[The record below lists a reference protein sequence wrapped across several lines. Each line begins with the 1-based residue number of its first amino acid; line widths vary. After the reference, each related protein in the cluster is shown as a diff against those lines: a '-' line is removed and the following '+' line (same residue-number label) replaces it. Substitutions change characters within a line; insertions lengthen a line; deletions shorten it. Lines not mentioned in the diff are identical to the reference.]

1 MAAMDSL
8 PRDEMFEALLGDFL
22 DESAQHLDRLNEN
35 LLLVDEKLRQNGDQP
50 QGFDIE
56 VLNEMF
62 RAAHSLKGLSAMLGL
77 TNINQL
83 THKVEN
89 VFDAARNGQL
99 AIDRGVIDLMFRAV
113 DRISAMVD
121 ALRDPPDEPID
132 ADAEVQDIA
141 ELLRRAGCEKKQ
153 SSQND
158 AEKALA
164 DLQLAANAVDQALDG
179 PSIATGE
186 GAGNPTAAPPSRVPD
201 QAQTQ
206 AQQIFAEVRDDSD
219 IDPQYVAILADELE
233 QGIDTLMD
241 TLLRVEGGGTKEDLE
256 SLLCT
261 AHRIKGSSAA
271 VGYQRA
277 AKLAHLMEDRLQQMR
292 ESNKPLLPEIND
304 VLLRCT
310 DALRQFAAV
319 LRGNAT
325 EAPDFV
331 DAAARLL
338 ALDHATASAAE
349 PSPNASCQEA
359 PGIGEDWIRAI
370 LEASQGSRA
379 IAGLVRLH
387 ANIPLPGLKGRLIYE
402 KLQHLGQVCFFEPDP
417 AQLEQMERLEAVQF
431 GLLTDQPLE
440 AVDRAVRVGGASDVS
455 LHLVNDETGATAPS
469 PSPAAKPSDV
479 GRAATVQDAPKTNPA
494 AASPEEA
501 DQDGQAIS
509 PSEASKASTPPRSPS
524 SKPGESAAATAP
536 AATSP
541 GANVSGTNASARP
554 EANGKGKSSEAAK
567 AGETLR
573 VDIERLDDLMNLAGQ
588 LVISRARFFELGDKL
603 KAQAGDLRAAQ
614 LLRGVQETLTRLLS
628 HNEALGSGLELAT
641 QLRRMEKDLQVL
653 QEELS
658 SLTEV
663 RTAVNQLSEAIH
675 QFDRI
680 TDDIQRSVMQTRM
693 VPIGPLFQRFKR
705 VVRDVTRANGKTIQL
720 IIRGEKTELDKRM
733 IDELGDPLIHLVR
746 NSADHGIEPPEE
758 RKALGKP
765 MIGTI
770 TLDAYQRGNSIII
783 EVIDDGKGLNADRI
797 LRKAVS
803 RGLVSQAD
811 AEKLSRQEIY
821 QLIFLPG
828 LSTAEKVTEVSGRG
842 MGMDIVKSKIEDLSG
857 VIELD
862 STPGV
867 GTKVSIR
874 LPLTLA
880 ILPSLLVEIG
890 DDVYAMPIEVVR
902 EIVCARRENILTVHG
917 QRTARI
923 RQRVI
928 SLVEL
933 DELFHGIG
941 SYRASLEDATETTL
955 VVLGD
960 QNHELGLVVN
970 RVIGE
975 QDVVIKS
982 VAENYHN
989 VPGIAGA
996 SILGN
1001 GRVSLILDV
1010 GALMQAVLRR
1020 SSGSFAT

>member
-1 MAAMDSL
+1 MAATDPL

-22 DESAQHLDRLNEN
+22 DESGQHLDRLNEN
-35 LLLVDEKLRQNGDQP
+35 LLLLDEGIREQSE
-50 QGFDIE
+50 QGRTCDIE

-77 TNINQL
+77 TDINQL

-99 AIDRGVIDLMFRAV
+99 VIDRGVIDLMFRAV
-113 DRISAMVD
+113 DRLSAMVD
-121 ALRDPPDEPID
+121 ALRESPEEPID
-132 ADAEVQDIA
+132 AEAEIHDIA

-164 DLQLAANAVDQALDG
+164 DLQRAEAAVAEAMGDASSPSAEAAAVSASTPVPPAERSALTE
-179 PSIATGE
+179 AE
-186 GAGNPTAAPPSRVPD
+186 
-201 QAQTQ
+201 QL
-206 AQQIFAEVRDDSD
+206 FAEVRDDGD
-219 IDPQYVAILADELE
+219 IDPQYVAILADELD
-233 QGIDTLMD
+233 QGIDTLTE
-241 TLLRVEGGGTKEDLE
+241 TLLRVEGGGTREDLE

-277 AKLAHLMEDRLQQMR
+277 AKLAHLMEDLLQEMR
-292 ESNKPLLPEIND
+292 DTGKPLMPDVND

-310 DALRQFAAV
+310 DALRQFAAS
-319 LRGNAT
+319 LRGNGT
-325 EAPDFV
+325 ESPDFV
-331 DAAARLL
+331 EAAARLI
-338 ALDHATASAAE
+338 AFRRPIRAGDAAHSE
-349 PSPNASCQEA
+349 KSSLPQT
-359 PGIGEDWIRAI
+359 PGIPEEWIQAVA
-370 LEASQGSRA
+370 EA
-379 IAGLVRLH
+379 AGDAPAVVGIVRFH
-387 ANIPLPGLKGRLIYE
+387 ADVPLPGLKGRLIHE
-402 KLQHLGQVCFFEPDP
+402 KLCHVGTVCRFAPDP
-417 AQLEQMERLEAVQF
+417 DKLDQLEKLDAVQF
-431 GLLTDQPLE
+431 GVITDQPLE
-440 AVDRAVRVGGASDVS
+440 AIERAVRVGGVLNVMLRPVGGLVTEGSSATPETASMP
-455 LHLVNDETGATAPS
+455 LQR
-469 PSPAAKPSDV
+469 AAKPESPAI
-479 GRAATVQDAPKTNPA
+479 RQDADGEKPSPVARQTGNDSRAQAPSTAAGPRPA
-494 AASPEEA
+494 QVS
-501 DQDGQAIS
+501 GNH
-509 PSEASKASTPPRSPS
+509 
-524 SKPGESAAATAP
+524 SAAADK
-536 AATSP
+536 TS
-541 GANVSGTNASARP
+541 RP
-554 EANGKGKSSEAAK
+554 DANGKNKPNDAGKT
-567 AGETLR
+567 GETLR

-603 KAQAGDLRAAQ
+603 KARAGDMRAVQ
-614 LLRGVQETLTRLLS
+614 LLRSIQDTLTRVLS
-628 HNEALGSGLELAT
+628 RNDRRVSGLGEVEAH
-641 QLRRMEKDLQVL
+641 LRRIEKDLQVL
-653 QEELS
+653 HEEMA
-658 SLTEV
+658 SLLEI
-663 RTAVNQLSEAIH
+663 RAAVNQLSEAIH

-720 IIRGEKTELDKRM
+720 VIRGEKTELDKRM

-758 RKALGKP
+758 RKKLGKP
-765 MIGTI
+765 MVGTI
-770 TLDAYQRGNSIII
+770 TLDAYQRGNSIVI
-783 EVIDDGKGLNADRI
+783 EVIDDGKGLDADRI
-797 LRKAVS
+797 LRKAID
-803 RGLVSQAD
+803 RGLVSQGD

-821 QLIFLPG
+821 QMIFLPG

-842 MGMDIVKSKIEDLSG
+842 MGMDIVKSKIEELSG

-862 STPGV
+862 SAPGV

-890 DDVYAMPIEVVR
+890 AEVYAMPIEVVR

-917 QRTARI
+917 LRTARI

-933 DELFHGIG
+933 DELFRGLG
-941 SYRASLEDATETTL
+941 SRRDFGQDAAETTL

-960 QNHELGLVVN
+960 QNHELGLVVD
-970 RVIGE
+970 RVLGE

-982 VAENYHN
+982 VAENYQN

-1010 GALMQAVLRR
+1010 GALMQAVVRR
-1020 SSGSFAT
+1020 GAGNFATQ

>member
-1 MAAMDSL
+1 MAATDPL

-22 DESAQHLDRLNEN
+22 DESSQHLDRLNEN
-35 LLLVDEKLRQNGDQP
+35 LLLLDETLREQTEQSQTCDV
-50 QGFDIE
+50 E

-77 TNINQL
+77 TDINQL

-99 AIDRGVIDLMFRAV
+99 RIDREVIDLMFRAV
-113 DRISAMVD
+113 DRLSAMVD
-121 ALRDPPDEPID
+121 ALREPPEIPID
-132 ADAEVQDIA
+132 ADAEVHDIA
-141 ELLRRAGCEKKQ
+141 GLLRRAGCEKKQ
-153 SSQND
+153 SSQSD

-164 DLQLAANAVDQALDG
+164 DLQRAEAAVAEAIQAS
-179 PSIATGE
+179 PPP
-186 GAGNPTAAPPSRVPD
+186 GAEEPTATSKSIPTSSPETSARA
-201 QAQTQ
+201 QAERL
-206 AQQIFAEVRDDSD
+206 FADVRDDGD
-219 IDPQYVAILADELE
+219 VDPQYVTILADEVN
-233 QGIDTLMD
+233 QGIDTLTE
-241 TLLRVEGGGTKEDLE
+241 TLLRVEGGGSKEDLE

-271 VGYQRA
+271 VGFQRA
-277 AKLAHLMEDRLQQMR
+277 AKLAHLMEDLLQELR
-292 ESNKPLLPEIND
+292 ENGKPLLPEVND

-310 DALRQFAAV
+310 DALRAFAAD
-319 LRGNAT
+319 LRGNGG
-325 EAPDFV
+325 ESPDFV
-331 DAAARLL
+331 EAAARLI
-338 ALDHATASAAE
+338 ACRQGGNSACSPQTVE
-349 PSPNASCQEA
+349 PQK
-359 PGIGEDWIRAI
+359 PGIDENWMQAVA
-370 LEASQGSRA
+370 EASGDARA
-379 IAGLVRLH
+379 VAGIVRFH
-387 ANIPLPGLKGRLIYE
+387 ADLPLPGLKGRLVYE
-402 KLQHLGQVCFFEPDP
+402 KLCHLGGVCLFQPDP
-417 AQLEQMERLEAVQF
+417 ANLDQLEKLEFVKFGLVTNQAPEAV
-431 GLLTDQPLE
+431 E
-440 AVDRAVRVGGASDVS
+440 RAVRVGGVTDVT
-455 LHLVNDETGATAPS
+455 LTVIGS
-469 PSPAAKPSDV
+469 PSTDENASGLGEVSAPGEDKTPMEAAVAPTVGVPVESPSGAAQPGGDSLSPTSSGANPSAPEVARKSTSPAVDK
-479 GRAATVQDAPKTNPA
+479 
-494 AASPEEA
+494 SPRP
-501 DQDGQAIS
+501 DTGGKNK
-509 PSEASKASTPPRSPS
+509 PSEATK
-524 SKPGESAAATAP
+524 
-536 AATSP
+536 
-541 GANVSGTNASARP
+541 TN
-554 EANGKGKSSEAAK
+554 
-567 AGETLR
+567 ETLR

-603 KAQAGDLRAAQ
+603 KARAGDMRAVQ
-614 LLRGVQETLTRLLS
+614 LLRGIQDTLARVLARDNRRAAGTADAET
-628 HNEALGSGLELAT
+628 H
-641 QLRRMEKDLQVL
+641 LRRIEKDLQAL
-653 QEELS
+653 HEELS
-658 SLTEV
+658 SLLEI

-720 IIRGEKTELDKRM
+720 VIRGEKTELDKRM

-746 NSADHGIEPPEE
+746 NSADHGIEPPEQ
-758 RKALGKP
+758 RKASGKP

-783 EVIDDGKGLNADRI
+783 EVIDDGKGLDADRI
-797 LRKAVS
+797 LRKAVA
-803 RGLVSQAD
+803 RGLVSQSD

-821 QLIFLPG
+821 QMIFLPG

-842 MGMDIVKSKIEDLSG
+842 MGMDIVKSKIEELSG

-890 DDVYAMPIEVVR
+890 SEIYAMPIEVVR
-902 EIVCARRENILTVHG
+902 EIVCARQENILTVHG
-917 QRTARI
+917 LRTARI

-933 DELFHGIG
+933 EELFQGPG
-941 SYRASLEDATETTL
+941 TRRDSRRDPPETTL

-960 QNHELGLVVN
+960 QNHELGLVVD

-982 VAENYHN
+982 VAENYQN

-1010 GALMQAVLRR
+1010 GALMQAVVRR
-1020 SSGSFAT
+1020 GAGNFAA

>member
-1 MAAMDSL
+1 MAATDPL

-22 DESAQHLDRLNEN
+22 DESGQHLDRLNEN
-35 LLLVDEKLRQNGDQP
+35 LLLLDESLRE
-50 QGFDIE
+50 QGESVQACDIE

-77 TNINQL
+77 TDINQL

-113 DRISAMVD
+113 DRLSAMVD
-121 ALRDPPDEPID
+121 ALREPPEVPVD
-132 ADAEVQDIA
+132 ADAEVHDIA
-141 ELLRRAGCEKKQ
+141 ELLRRAGCEKKL

-164 DLQLAANAVDQALDG
+164 DLQRAETAVAEAIDASPTLSDDANVPASTVAPCLSPK
-179 PSIATGE
+179 PSPEAFARAE
-186 GAGNPTAAPPSRVPD
+186 AERL
-201 QAQTQ
+201 
-206 AQQIFAEVRDDSD
+206 FAEVRDDGD
-219 IDPQYVAILADELE
+219 IDPQYVAILADELD
-233 QGIDTLMD
+233 QGIDTLTE

-277 AKLAHLMEDRLQQMR
+277 AKLAHLMEDLLQEMR
-292 ESNKPLLPEIND
+292 ESSKPLLPKIND

-310 DALRQFAAV
+310 DALRQFAAG
-319 LRGNAT
+319 LRGNGG
-325 EAPDFV
+325 ESPDFV
-331 DAAARLL
+331 EAAARLL
-338 ALDHATASAAE
+338 ALRQASESAACFGE
-349 PSPNASCQEA
+349 TTPPPSPNMSADWLQAVAEA
-359 PGIGEDWIRAI
+359 AGDARAV
-370 LEASQGSRA
+370 
-379 IAGLVRLH
+379 AGVVRFQADL
-387 ANIPLPGLKGRLIYE
+387 PLPGLKGRLILE
-402 KLQHLGQVCFFEPDP
+402 KLCHLGSVCLFSPDP
-417 AQLEQMERLEAVQF
+417 AELDQLEKLDAVHF
-431 GLLTDQPLE
+431 GLVTDQTPD
-440 AVDRAVRVGGASDVS
+440 AVERAVHVGGVTDIALTVVGTPASDASKPVPGNVS
-455 LHLVNDETGATAPS
+455 TAHRVAGPS
-469 PSPAAKPSDV
+469 PSSARSGSTGPEGSPSGDAHAGDDSPSPPAGSPS
-479 GRAATVQDAPKTNPA
+479 AAEVVRRDS
-494 AASPEEA
+494 ASPA
-501 DQDGQAIS
+501 D
-509 PSEASKASTPPRSPS
+509 KPPRAEPS
-524 SKPGESAAATAP
+524 GKNKP
-536 AATSP
+536 
-541 GANVSGTNASARP
+541 
-554 EANGKGKSSEAAK
+554 SEAAK
-567 AGETLR
+567 SNETLR

-603 KAQAGDLRAAQ
+603 KARAGDIRVVQ
-614 LLRGVQETLTRLLS
+614 LLRGIQDTLARVLARD
-628 HNEALGSGLELAT
+628 NRRADGSAEIEPH
-641 QLRRMEKDLQVL
+641 LRRIQKDLEIL
-653 QEELS
+653 SEEMSALS
-658 SLTEV
+658 EI
-663 RTAVNQLSEAIH
+663 RAAVNQLSEAIH

-720 IIRGEKTELDKRM
+720 VIRGEKTELDKRM

-746 NSADHGIEPPEE
+746 NSADHGIELPEQ

-765 MIGTI
+765 MVGTI

-783 EVIDDGKGLNADRI
+783 EVIDDGKGLDADRI
-797 LRKAVS
+797 LRKAVA
-803 RGLVSQAD
+803 RGLVSQAE

-821 QLIFLPG
+821 QMIFLPG

-842 MGMDIVKSKIEDLSG
+842 MGMDIVKSKIEELSG

-890 DDVYAMPIEVVR
+890 AEVYAMPIEVVR
-902 EIVCARRENILTVHG
+902 EIVCARQENILTVHG
-917 QRTARI
+917 LRTARI

-933 DELFHGIG
+933 EELFHGLG
-941 SYRASLEDATETTL
+941 SPRDCRHDAPETTL

-960 QNHELGLVVN
+960 QNHELGLVVD

-982 VAENYHN
+982 VAENYQN

-1010 GALMQAVLRR
+1010 GALMQAVVRR
-1020 SSGSFAT
+1020 GSGNFAA

>member
-1 MAAMDSL
+1 MAATDPL

-22 DESAQHLDRLNEN
+22 DESGQHLDRLNEN
-35 LLLVDEKLRQNGDQP
+35 LLLLDEALRE
-50 QGFDIE
+50 QGEQVQTCDIE
-56 VLNEMF
+56 ILNEMF

-77 TNINQL
+77 TDINQL
-83 THKVEN
+83 THRVEN

-99 AIDRGVIDLMFRAV
+99 IIDRGVIDLMFRAV
-113 DRISAMVD
+113 DRLSAMVD
-121 ALRDPPDEPID
+121 ALREPPEEPID
-132 ADAEVQDIA
+132 AETEIHDIA
-141 ELLRRAGCEKKQ
+141 ELLRRTGCEKKQ
-153 SSQND
+153 SSQSD

-164 DLQLAANAVDQALDG
+164 DLQRAEAAVAEA
-179 PSIATGE
+179 I
-186 GAGNPTAAPPSRVPD
+186 AAPSPPSAETISVSASTPVSERS
-201 QAQTQ
+201 ARTE
-206 AQQIFAEVRDDSD
+206 AERLFAEARDDGD
-219 IDPQYVAILADELE
+219 IDPQYVAILADELD
-233 QGIDTLMD
+233 QGIDTLTE
-241 TLLRVEGGGTKEDLE
+241 TLLRVEGGGTREDLE

-277 AKLAHLMEDRLQQMR
+277 AKLAHLMEDLLQEMR
-292 ESNKPLLPEIND
+292 EASKPLLPDVND

-310 DALRQFAAV
+310 DALRQFAAS
-319 LRGNAT
+319 LRGNGA
-325 EAPDFV
+325 ESPDFV
-331 DAAARLL
+331 EAAARLI
-338 ALDHATASAAE
+338 ALRQPIQSADSAGLKE
-349 PSPNASCQEA
+349 PSLPQAASISQ
-359 PGIGEDWIRAI
+359 DWIQAVA
-370 LEASQGSRA
+370 EA
-379 IAGLVRLH
+379 AGDAQAVAGIVRFH
-387 ANIPLPGLKGRLIYE
+387 ADIPLPGLKGRLIHE
-402 KLQHLGQVCFFEPDP
+402 KLCHLGTVCRFSPDP
-417 AQLEQMERLEAVQF
+417 DELDQLEKLDAVQF
-431 GLLTDQPLE
+431 GVITDQPLE
-440 AVDRAVRVGGASDVS
+440 AIERAVRVGGVLNVMLLPVGAPDTDGNSATLETASMPLQAVAETDSGVS
-455 LHLVNDETGATAPS
+455 RQDGARAQPSSAVRQTGSDSRSQPPTTATGSQPSAKASANDSAS
-469 PSPAAKPSDV
+469 AADKTPRPDANGKTKPSD
-479 GRAATVQDAPKTNPA
+479 
-494 AASPEEA
+494 
-501 DQDGQAIS
+501 
-509 PSEASKASTPPRSPS
+509 
-524 SKPGESAAATAP
+524 
-536 AATSP
+536 
-541 GANVSGTNASARP
+541 
-554 EANGKGKSSEAAK
+554 AAK
-567 AGETLR
+567 TGETLR

-603 KAQAGDLRAAQ
+603 KARAGDLRAVQ
-614 LLRGVQETLTRLLS
+614 LLRGIQDTLARVLS
-628 HNEALGSGLELAT
+628 RNDRRTAGLGEVEAH
-641 QLRRMEKDLQVL
+641 LRRIEKDLQVL
-653 QEELS
+653 HEEMS
-658 SLTEV
+658 SLLEI

-720 IIRGEKTELDKRM
+720 VIRGEKTELDKRM

-758 RKALGKP
+758 RKRLGKP
-765 MIGTI
+765 MVGTI

-783 EVIDDGKGLNADRI
+783 EVIDDGKGLDADRI
-797 LRKAVS
+797 LRKAID
-803 RGLVSQAD
+803 RGLVSQGD

-821 QLIFLPG
+821 QMIFLPG

-842 MGMDIVKSKIEDLSG
+842 MGMDIVKSKIEELSG

-867 GTKVSIR
+867 GTKISIR

-890 DDVYAMPIEVVR
+890 AEVYAMPIEVVR

-917 QRTARI
+917 LRTARI

-933 DELFHGIG
+933 DELFQGLG
-941 SYRASLEDATETTL
+941 SRRDFGHDAAETTL

-960 QNHELGLVVN
+960 QNHELGLVVD

-982 VAENYHN
+982 VAENYQN

-1010 GALMQAVLRR
+1010 GALMQAVVRR
-1020 SSGSFAT
+1020 GAGNFAA